1 MTIKIIKIIASIIIS
16 VCGVMAS
23 FVIGQNFAGIDLRKA
38 DVLTKVKLLIEL
50 LGSWLIIYAAY
61 LFYAS
66 EKYSSATWIC
76 IIVTIVMA
84 ICSRK

>member
-38 DVLTKVKLLIEL
+38 DVLTKVKLL
-50 LGSWLIIYAAY
+50 Y
-61 LFYAS
+61 F
-66 EKYSSATWIC
+66 ATPKC
-76 IIVTIVMA
+76 NKVQRKSVTP
-84 ICSRK
+84 